1 MSRKYKTVLATVAS
15 SLLSALTIQSAVA
28 NENTA
33 CPEVGSCK
41 WKMATSWAGGPL
53 MDIGAKAFANRL
65 DQLSGG
71 RMQVQV
77 FPAGALGG
85 ALKVS
90 ETVKNGV
97 ADMGHLW
104 IGYDWGKDTT
114 TVLFGGY
121 AGSFDSEHMLHWLY
135 EGGGVELQRQYRE
148 EEFDVISFPL
158 FIRTAEVFLH
168 SRKPVRTLQDLKG
181 LKLRTAGAWI
191 EMSAS
196 MGAAPVTTPG
206 GEIYAALER
215 GVIDATEWGT
225 LWENI
230 SPGFS
235 KVAKYIIIPGVHQP
249 TAPFEL
255 VLNKQ
260 MWAKL
265 KPADRDLI
273 ETAAKLVT
281 FESWLRIGQEDAKAL
296 EFFKQQGNE
305 IIELEPEVQFEARR
319 VGQKWAEGQA
329 QKNEWFARVL
339 KSQEE
344 FQELWAD
351 AHRYRNVKVQGKE

>member
-1 MSRKYKTVLATVAS
+1 MGKKYKTVLATVTS
-15 SLLSALTIQSAVA
+15 SLLTALTIQSAAA
-28 NENTA
+28 NEITS

-41 WKMATSWAGGPL
+41 FRMATSWAGGPL
-53 MDIGAKAFANRL
+53 MDIGAKAFADRL
-65 DQLSGG
+65 NQLSGG

-85 ALKVS
+85 ALNVTN
-90 ETVKNGV
+90 TVQKGV
-97 ADMGHLW
+97 ADMGHTW
-104 IGYDWGKDTT
+104 IGYDWGRDTT
-114 TVLFGGY
+114 TVLLGGY

-135 EGGGVELQRQYRE
+135 EGGGVKLQREYRE
-148 EEFDVISFPL
+148 KEFDVISFPL

-168 SRKPVRTLQDLKG
+168 SRKPVRTLKDLEG

-230 SPGFS
+230 SPGFA

-255 VLNKQ
+255 VLNKR
-260 MWAKL
+260 MWEKL
-265 KPADRDLI
+265 TPTDQELI
-273 ETAAKLVT
+273 ETVAQLVT

-296 EFFKQQGNE
+296 EFFKQSGNE
-305 IIELEPEVQFEARR
+305 IIELEPEVQYEARR
-319 VGQKWAEGQA
+319 IGLQWAEGQA
-329 QKNEWFARVL
+329 QKNEWFARIL

-344 FQELWAD
+344 FQTLWAD
-351 AHRYRNVKVQGKE
+351 SHRYRNVKVQGRE